1 MNLYTY
7 YRSTSSYRV
16 RIALGLKGLD
26 YNAVPVN
33 LLSNGGEHR
42 QPAYRELNPQGRVP
56 ALRTDA
62 GDIVIQSPAIIEYL
76 EERYPQYPL
85 LPNNPFERAKQRSV
99 AALIGCDIHPL
110 HNVAV
115 LNRLRQLQVEE
126 AEVMAWIAHWIHE
139 GFTAVEAL
147 IGEHRFCFQE
157 PGLADVYLLPQV
169 YAARRF
175 KVELTAYP
183 KILRVEKLGLQH
195 PAILKAHPDAQ
206 SDKPV

>member
-1 MNLYTY
+1 MDLYTY

-16 RIALGLKGLD
+16 RIALGLKGLN
-26 YNAVPVN
+26 YNAISVN

-42 QPAYRELNPQGRVP
+42 QPAYKELNPQGRVP

-62 GDIVIQSPAIIEYL
+62 GDVVIQSPAIIEYL
-76 EERYPQYPL
+76 EERYPQSPL

-110 HNVAV
+110 HNAAV

-126 AEVMAWIAHWIHE
+126 AEIMAWIAHWIHE

-147 IGEHRFCFQE
+147 IGEHGFCFQE

-175 KVELTAYP
+175 KVELTTYP
-183 KILRVEKLGLQH
+183 KILRVEKLALQH